1 MRANNNRPPPWR
13 LALILAAGGVAL
25 LALQVSGSYVDGIN
39 DHVAG
44 PVPLSWSFK
53 ATARQVTGFFS
64 AEAGMNSNASG
75 HAAAVPEIDRVA
87 HGPTRTAL
95 FALG

>member
-13 LALILAAGGVAL
+13 LALILAVGGVAL
-25 LALQVSGSYVDGIN
+25 LALQVSGSYVDAIN
-39 DHVAG
+39 DHAAG

-53 ATARQVTGFFS
+53 ATARQVAGFFT
-64 AEAGMNSNASG
+64 AEAGMNSSASLQ
-75 HAAAVPEIDRVA
+75 APAVPEIDRQA